1 MECLTGKI
9 GTWLTSKPG
18 SHPFGLGSKPV
29 AGVLAGR
36 FRKYQNPVV
45 ICLELGFQGDA
56 RGI

>member
-1 MECLTGKI
+1 MP
-9 GTWLTSKPG
+9 KPG

-56 RGI
+56 RGN